1 MALSTMRKNCWP
13 MSGGWWSGPNG
24 SKPIATRVP
33 NPTNHWSRT
42 LTPPVAV
49 LVFVGLA
56 GLPSGC
62 AAPES
67 GDGGARYDATSDL
80 TATFVGRA
88 VCASCH
94 ADETELW
101 KDSHHDLSMQPAGAE
116 TILGD
121 FSDVT
126 LTQFGITSTFFKRN
140 GQFIVHTE
148 GPNGILRDYPVVYT
162 FGVDPLQQYLVEFP
176 GGRLQALSLAWDSRP
191 ADIGGQRWFHLYPDE
206 RIIPDDPLHWTSPN
220 QNWNYMCAECHST
233 SVDKNFRLA
242 ENRYET
248 TWAEIDVSCESCHGP
263 ASTHVSWAQALAE
276 GELRTDIPSSG
287 LTLSLKDEPPAAWVF
302 DLETGLAART
312 PPRDSRL
319 EIETCARCHSRRSS
333 LTDEYVYGRPLM
345 DSHRPALLDSPL
357 YHSDGQLLDEV
368 YVYGSFLQSKMFA
381 AGVTCSDCH
390 DPHSLEVRG
399 TGNAICAGCHLPAKF
414 DVPNHHFHKVDSPG
428 ARCVECHMPATQYMV
443 VDPRRDHSIR
453 IPRPDLSIALA
464 TPNACNICHTDQS
477 NQWSTDAVEGWYG
490 PDRSSAPHFGT
501 AIHAGRQ
508 GLPGAN
514 EALRRLADDP
524 VIPPIVR
531 ATALSLLE
539 RNFTP
544 EALFVA
550 RRALTDA
557 DPLVR
562 AAAVSTLELVQ
573 PEARSELAVPLL
585 TDPVRAVRLEA
596 ARVLASV
603 PFDQLSDGQRVTLTR
618 TLGEYRVSQLTNAER
633 AEPHLNLGVLDVQL
647 GRYDDAERAY
657 RTALRID
664 TGFVAAHLNLA
675 DLYRQ
680 QGREAEGEKV
690 LRDALTVTEESAHVE
705 HSLGLLL
712 IRQGRLPEA
721 LRVLRSAAERRHD
734 LVRYAY
740 VYGVALQSTGNALGA
755 LEVLLTAHERHPED
769 RDLLIALITMHRD
782 AGSREVALEFAR
794 KFAEIS
800 PRDAVARQ
808 LLDDLEGGAR

>member
-1 MALSTMRKNCWP
+1 M
-13 MSGGWWSGPNG
+13 
-24 SKPIATRVP
+24 
-33 NPTNHWSRT
+33 
-42 LTPPVAV
+42 
-49 LVFVGLA
+49 FVGLA

-740 VYGVALQSTGNALGA
+740 VYGVALQSTGNVLGA
-755 LEVLLTAHERHPED
+755 LEVLSTAHERHPED